1 MAGDTNKIVKYIRN
15 VPDFPKPGIQFK
27 DITPLLASPS
37 GFQAAVTAMME
48 QVPDGIDVVVGIES
62 RGFIFG
68 VPLAMALGVGFVPVR
83 KPGKLP
89 SAVFQESFDL
99 EYGSSVLSMH
109 QDALR
114 PGQRALLV
122 DDLLASGGTLVAAG
136 NLVRQA
142 EAVPAHVSVLI
153 ELTNLHG
160 RAQLA
165 ASGLTSVSSV
175 LAYDD

>member
-1 MAGDTNKIVKYIRN
+1 
-15 VPDFPKPGIQFK
+15 
-27 DITPLLASPS
+27 
-37 GFQAAVTAMME
+37 
-48 QVPDGIDVVVGIES
+48 
-62 RGFIFG
+62 
-68 VPLAMALGVGFVPVR
+68 MALGVGFVPVR

-89 SAVFQESFDL
+89 SAVYQESFDL

-109 QDALR
+109 QDALK
-114 PGQRALLV
+114 PGQQVLLV

-142 EAVPAHVSVLI
+142 GAEPAHVSVLI
-153 ELTNLHG
+153 ELTNLAG
-160 RAQLA
+160 RATLA